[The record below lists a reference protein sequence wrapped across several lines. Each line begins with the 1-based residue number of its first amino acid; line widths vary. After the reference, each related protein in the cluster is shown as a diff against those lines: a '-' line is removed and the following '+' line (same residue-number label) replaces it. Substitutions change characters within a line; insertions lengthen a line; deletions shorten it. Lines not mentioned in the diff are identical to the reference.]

1 MHKITTEYWCHRYT
15 LQASTF
21 QMAVLLQYNGSDS
34 WTVQQLHESTQI
46 KLDFL
51 VQVLQILLKAKLLQ
65 SDDDEN
71 ELHSN
76 SSIALF
82 TGYKKY
88 AGSLHC
94 DCFQPVQFVCFLFI
108 AGNT

>member
-1 MHKITTEYWCHRYT
+1 
-15 LQASTF
+15 
-21 QMAVLLQYNGSDS
+21 MAVLLQYNGSDS

>member
-1 MHKITTEYWCHRYT
+1 
-15 LQASTF
+15 
-21 QMAVLLQYNGSDS
+21 MAVLLQFNVSDS

-46 KLDFL
+46 KVDFL

-88 AGSLHC
+88 VGNSQCDGS
-94 DCFQPVQFVCFLFI
+94 QPVQLASFLI
-108 AGNT
+108 IMAVL